1 MEPAVS
7 ILIATQGRVPQL
19 QRLLDGL
26 LGLENREEIPHEI
39 LVANNAQDKTIVR
52 AVEALLQNYRA
63 HEPERWIHVREPVP
77 GKSRALNRLLPLAK
91 ANLLG
96 FLDDDVEVAPEWLR
110 RTWQFFR
117 DYSYDVMQGS
127 ILIPPSMQNDER
139 FLGLLNRYRTIC
151 YYSKPGLEVREI
163 VSLNAANIALR
174 KELLD
179 VTGLFDERIGP
190 GASGTS
196 MDVEFGERVLRM
208 GRRIGYEPRSVVY
221 HDVDWG
227 RLTEAYFKQ
236 RHELQ
241 GRSRAIYKGS
251 GVFSSLANLLRAGF
265 GFCLYTALRDER
277 KIYRSKGRIYHY
289 RAMLKEASRTTLGP
303 LLAASSTPSGP
314 PAVNERETRESKSS

>member
-19 QRLLDGL
+19 KRLLDSL
-26 LGLENREEIPHEI
+26 VGLENRAEIPHEV
-39 LVANNAQDKTIVR
+39 LVANNAQNQATAT
-52 AVEALLQNYRA
+52 AVEALLQKYRA
-63 HEPERWIHVREPVP
+63 DEPERWVQVRESIP

-91 ANLLG
+91 ANLLA

-110 RTWQFFR
+110 ITWLFFR

-127 ILIPPSMQNDER
+127 ILVPPSMQKDEQ
-139 FLGLLNRYRTIC
+139 FLRLLNRYRTIC
-151 YYSKPGLEVREI
+151 YYSKPGLEVRQI
-163 VSLNAANIALR
+163 VSLNAANMAFR

-179 VTGLFDERIGP
+179 ATGLFDERIGP

-196 MDVEFGERVLRM
+196 MDVEFGERVLRA

-221 HDVDWG
+221 HDVDWS
-227 RLTEAYFKQ
+227 RLTEGYFKQ

-251 GVFSSLANLLRAGF
+251 GVLSSLANLLRAAF
-265 GFCLYTALRDER
+265 GFCLYTIIGNER

-289 RAMLKEASRTTLGP
+289 RAMLKEASRTVLGP
-303 LLAASSTPSGP
+303 LLSAPAIPSRP
-314 PAVNERETRESKSS
+314 PVLDEREARESKSS

>member
-19 QRLLDGL
+19 QQLLDSLVGQ
-26 LGLENREEIPHEI
+26 ENRAEIPHEI
-39 LVANNAQDKTIVR
+39 LVANNAQGQATAT

-77 GKSRALNRLLPLAK
+77 GKSRALNRLVPLAK
-91 ANLLG
+91 ANLLA
-96 FLDDDVEVAPEWLR
+96 FLDDDVEVAPQWLQT
-110 RTWQFFR
+110 TWQFFR

-127 ILIPPSMQNDER
+127 ILIPPSMQNDQR
-139 FLGLLNRYRTIC
+139 FVRLLDRYRTIC
-151 YYSKPGLEVREI
+151 YYSKPGLEVRQI
-163 VSLNAANIALR
+163 VSLNAANMAFR

-196 MDVEFGERVLRM
+196 MDVEFGERVLRA
-208 GRRIGYEPRSVVY
+208 GRCIGYEPRSVAY
-221 HDVDWG
+221 HDVDWS

-251 GVFSSLANLLRAGF
+251 GVLSSFANLLRAAF
-265 GFCLYTALRDER
+265 GFCWYTIIGNER

-289 RAMLKEASRTTLGP
+289 RAMLKEASRTMLGP
-303 LLAASSTPSGP
+303 LLLAPAIPSRP
-314 PAVNERETRESKSS
+314 PVLDEGKARESKSS

>member
-1 MEPAVS
+1 MEPALS

-19 QRLLDGL
+19 QRLLDSLVGQ
-26 LGLENREEIPHEI
+26 ENRADIPHEI
-39 LVANNAQDKTIVR
+39 LVANNAQGQASAA

-77 GKSRALNRLLPLAK
+77 GKSRALNRLVPLAK
-91 ANLLG
+91 ANLFA

-110 RTWQFFR
+110 ITWQFFR

-127 ILIPPSMQNDER
+127 ILVPPAMQKDEQ
-139 FLGLLNRYRTIC
+139 FLRLLNRYRTIC
-151 YYSKPGLEVREI
+151 YYSKPGLEVRQI
-163 VSLNAANIALR
+163 VSLNAANMAFR

-179 VTGLFDERIGP
+179 VIGLFDERIGP

-196 MDVEFGERVLRM
+196 MDVEFGERVLRA
-208 GRRIGYEPRSVVY
+208 GRCIGYEPRSVVY
-221 HDVDWG
+221 HDVDWS
-227 RLTEAYFKQ
+227 RLTEGYFKR

-251 GVFSSLANLLRAGF
+251 GVFSSLANLLRATF
-265 GFCLYTALRDER
+265 GFCLYILLRNER

-289 RAMLKEASRTTLGP
+289 RAMLKEASRTVLGP
-303 LLAASSTPSGP
+303 LLSAPTIPSLP
-314 PAVNERETRESKSS
+314 PVLDEREARESKSS